1 MANTVGVNDD
11 TMSLL
16 KHVAKKAGMPQAEA
30 VRQGLILYAEQ
41 LGLVT
46 TRETK
51 IEVVKRTFEIKD
63 EDWTEG
69 SNAKHRN

>member
-1 MANTVGVNDD
+1 MANTVGVSDD

-16 KHVAKKAGMPQAEA
+16 KHVAKKAGMAQAEA
-30 VRQGLILYAEQ
+30 VKQGLILYAEQ

-63 EDWTEG
+63 EDWTRDG
-69 SNAKHRN
+69 QTRN